1 MKRITNIFLGI
12 VATLTF
18 MSCNDFLDQKIN
30 DNYDEEMFLH
40 SGFNNLKAWGLGAY
54 NYLRPYNG
62 LDGGASLAAACDD
75 QTYKNLIPVPGT
87 NFPILMMY
95 LHIIT
100 KVSVTLIYFSKRQRN
115 TNTFYMKIL

>member
-40 SGFNNLKAWGLGAY
+40 SGFNNLKAWGLGA
-54 NYLRPYNG
+54 LF
-62 LDGGASLAAACDD
+62 
-75 QTYKNLIPVPGT
+75 TTI
-87 NFPILMMY
+87 
-95 LHIIT
+95 
-100 KVSVTLIYFSKRQRN
+100 
-115 TNTFYMKIL
+115 

>member
-1 MKRITNIFLGI
+1 
-12 VATLTF
+12 

-62 LDGGASLAAACDD
+62 LDGGASLAAACDEAD
-75 QTYKNLIPVPGT
+75 FAKQSNLIPVLGT

-95 LHIIT
+95 LHITT

>member
-54 NYLRPYNG
+54 NYLRP
-62 LDGGASLAAACDD
+62 S
-75 QTYKNLIPVPGT
+75 
-87 NFPILMMY
+87 
-95 LHIIT
+95 
-100 KVSVTLIYFSKRQRN
+100 
-115 TNTFYMKIL
+115 